1 MNPDVLVNINNLYF
15 GYNGEEIL
23 SGVTLSV
30 FSGEIFVIVGPS
42 GSGKSTLLKLC
53 SGLFHPKDGDVEIK
67 GINVHKAPK
76 DSIRKLRRKVGFVFQ
91 DAALISNTCIFDNV
105 ALPLRYHTDLSEPE
119 IESRVSEKL
128 DLLHID
134 KSCYYFLPAQLSLGL
149 KRSVGIAR
157 ALVIEPDIVF
167 FDEITASFD
176 SQIVQKISTIIKDL
190 KNLKVTFIIVTGDT
204 SLAYS
209 IADRI
214 AIIKNGKI
222 IQAGTPDEIRN
233 SQNPEVMS
241 MTSMSK

>member
-1 MNPDVLVNINNLYF
+1 MNREVVVKIDNLNF
-15 GYNGEEIL
+15 SYNGEEIL
-23 SGVTLSV
+23 SRVTMRV
-30 FSGEIFVIVGPS
+30 FSGEIFVIIGPS

-53 SGLFHPKDGDVEIK
+53 AGLFHPRDGDVDIK

-76 DSIRKLRRKVGFVFQ
+76 DRIRKLRGKMGFVFQ

-119 IESRVSEKL
+119 IEKMVSEKL
-128 DLLHID
+128 SLLQID
-134 KSCYYFLPAQLSLGL
+134 RSCYYLLPAQLSLGL
-149 KRSVGIAR
+149 KRSVGVAR
-157 ALVIEPDIVF
+157 ALVIKPDIVF

-176 SQIVQKISTIIKDL
+176 SQTIKKISMIIKDL
-190 KNLKVTFIIVTGDT
+190 KNLKVTSIIVTGDA

-222 IQAGTPDEIRN
+222 IQTGTPDEIRN
-233 SQNPEVMS
+233 SQDPDVIL
-241 MTSMSK
+241 MTSMNK

>member
-1 MNPDVLVNINNLYF
+1 MNPEVVVKIDNLNF
-15 GYNGEEIL
+15 SYNGEDVL
-23 SGVTLSV
+23 SRVTMRV
-30 FSGEIFVIVGPS
+30 FSGEIFVIIGPS

-53 SGLFHPKDGDVEIK
+53 AGLFHPKDGDVDIK

-76 DSIRKLRRKVGFVFQ
+76 DRIRKLRGKMGFVFQ

-105 ALPLRYHTDLSEPE
+105 ALPLRYHTDLRETE
-119 IESRVSEKL
+119 IEKMVSQKL
-128 DLLHID
+128 DLLQID
-134 KSCYYFLPAQLSLGL
+134 RSYYYLLPAQLSLGL
-149 KRSVGIAR
+149 KRSVGVAR

-176 SQIVQKISTIIKDL
+176 SQTIQKISMIIKDI
-190 KNLKVTFIIVTGDT
+190 KNLKVTSIIVTGDT

-222 IQAGTPDEIRN
+222 IQTGTPDEIRN
-233 SQNPEVMS
+233 SQDPDVIR
-241 MTSMSK
+241 MTSMNK

>member
-1 MNPDVLVNINNLYF
+1 MNSEVVVKIDNLSF
-15 GYNGEEIL
+15 SYNGEEIL
-23 SGVTLSV
+23 SGVTMRV
-30 FSGEIFVIVGPS
+30 FSGEIFVIIGPS

-53 SGLFHPKDGDVEIK
+53 AGLFHPRDGDVDIK

-76 DSIRKLRRKVGFVFQ
+76 DRIRKLREKMGFVFQ

-119 IESRVSEKL
+119 IEKMVSQKL
-128 DLLHID
+128 NLLQID
-134 KSCYYFLPAQLSLGL
+134 RSYYYVLPAQLSLGL
-149 KRSVGIAR
+149 KRSVGVAR

-176 SQIVQKISTIIKDL
+176 SQTIQKISMIIKDL
-190 KNLKVTFIIVTGDT
+190 KNLKVTSIIVTGDT

-214 AIIKNGKI
+214 AIIKNGRI
-222 IQAGTPDEIRN
+222 IQTGTPDEIRN
-233 SQNPEVMS
+233 SQNPDVIL
-241 MTSMSK
+241 MTSMNR

>member
-1 MNPDVLVNINNLYF
+1 MAVKIDNLNF
-15 GYNGEEIL
+15 SYNGEEVL
-23 SGVTLSV
+23 SRVTMRV
-30 FSGEIFVIVGPS
+30 FSGEIFVIIGPS

-53 SGLFHPKDGDVEIK
+53 AGLFHPKDGDVDIK

-76 DSIRKLRRKVGFVFQ
+76 DRIRKLRAKIGFVFQ

-119 IESRVSEKL
+119 IEKMVSQKL
-128 DLLHID
+128 NLLQID
-134 KSCYYFLPAQLSLGL
+134 KSYYYFLPAQLSLGL

-157 ALVIEPDIVF
+157 ALVIEPDIVL

-176 SQIVQKISTIIKDL
+176 SQTVQKISMIIKEL
-190 KNLKVTFIIVTGDT
+190 KNLKVTSIIVTGDT

-214 AIIKNGKI
+214 AIIKNGNI
-222 IQAGTPDEIRN
+222 IETGTPDEIMN
-233 SQNPEVMS
+233 SQNPDVIR
-241 MTSMSK
+241 MTSMNK

>member
-1 MNPDVLVNINNLYF
+1 MNSEVVVKINNLNF
-15 GYNGEEIL
+15 SYNGEEIL
-23 SGVTLSV
+23 SRVTMRV
-30 FSGEIFVIVGPS
+30 FSGEIFVIIGPS

-53 SGLFHPKDGDVEIK
+53 AGLFHPRDGDVDIK

-76 DSIRKLRRKVGFVFQ
+76 DRIRKLRGKMGFVFQ

-119 IESRVSEKL
+119 IEKIVSEKL

-134 KSCYYFLPAQLSLGL
+134 RSYYYFLPAQLSLGL
-149 KRSVGIAR
+149 KRSVGVAR
-157 ALVIEPDIVF
+157 ALVMEPDIVF

-176 SQIVQKISTIIKDL
+176 SHTIQKISMIIKEL
-190 KNLKVTFIIVTGDT
+190 KNLKVTSIIVTGDT

-222 IQAGTPDEIRN
+222 IQTGTPDEIRN
-233 SQNPEVMS
+233 SQDPDVIL
-241 MTSMSK
+241 MTSMNK

>member
-1 MNPDVLVNINNLYF
+1 MNPEVVVKIDNLNF
-15 GYNGEEIL
+15 SYNGEEIL
-23 SGVTLSV
+23 SRVTMRV
-30 FSGEIFVIVGPS
+30 FSGEIFVIIGPS

-53 SGLFHPKDGDVEIK
+53 AGLFHPKDGDVDIK

-76 DSIRKLRRKVGFVFQ
+76 DRIRKLRGKMGFVFQ

-119 IESRVSEKL
+119 IEKMVSQKL
-128 DLLHID
+128 SLLKID
-134 KSCYYFLPAQLSLGL
+134 RSYYYLLPAQLSLGL
-149 KRSVGIAR
+149 KRSVGVAR

-167 FDEITASFD
+167 FDEVTASFD
-176 SQIVQKISTIIKDL
+176 SQTIQKISMIIRDL
-190 KNLKVTFIIVTGDT
+190 KNLKVTSIIVTGDT

-222 IQAGTPDEIRN
+222 IQTGTPDEIRN
-233 SQNPEVMS
+233 SQNPDVIL
-241 MTSMSK
+241 MTSMNK

>member
-1 MNPDVLVNINNLYF
+1 MNPEVVVKIDNLNF
-15 GYNGEEIL
+15 SYNGEEVL
-23 SGVTLSV
+23 SRVTMRV
-30 FSGEIFVIVGPS
+30 FSGEIFVIIGPS

-53 SGLFHPKDGDVEIK
+53 AGLFHPKDGDVDIK

-76 DSIRKLRRKVGFVFQ
+76 DRIRKLRGKMGFVFQ

-105 ALPLRYHTDLSEPE
+105 ALPLRYHTDLRETE
-119 IESRVSEKL
+119 IEKMVSQKL
-128 DLLHID
+128 NLLQID
-134 KSCYYFLPAQLSLGL
+134 RSYYYLLPAQLSLGL
-149 KRSVGIAR
+149 KRSVGVAR

-176 SQIVQKISTIIKDL
+176 SQTIQKISMIIKDI
-190 KNLKVTFIIVTGDT
+190 KNLKVTSIIVTGDT

-222 IQAGTPDEIRN
+222 IQTGTPDEIRN
-233 SQNPEVMS
+233 SQDPDVIR
-241 MTSMSK
+241 MTSMNK

>member
-1 MNPDVLVNINNLYF
+1 MNSEVVVKIDNLSF
-15 GYNGEEIL
+15 SYNGEEIL
-23 SGVTLSV
+23 SGVTMRV
-30 FSGEIFVIVGPS
+30 FSGEIFVIIGPS

-53 SGLFHPKDGDVEIK
+53 AGLFHPRDGDVDIK

-76 DSIRKLRRKVGFVFQ
+76 DRIRKLREKMGFVFQ

-119 IESRVSEKL
+119 IEKMVSQKL
-128 DLLHID
+128 NLLQID
-134 KSCYYFLPAQLSLGL
+134 RSYYYFLPAQLSLGL
-149 KRSVGIAR
+149 KRSVGVAR

-176 SQIVQKISTIIKDL
+176 SQTIQKISMIIKDL
-190 KNLKVTFIIVTGDT
+190 KNLKVTSIIVTGDT

-214 AIIKNGKI
+214 AIIKNGRI
-222 IQAGTPDEIRN
+222 IQTGTPDEIRN
-233 SQNPEVMS
+233 SQDPDVIL
-241 MTSMSK
+241 MTSMNR

>member
-1 MNPDVLVNINNLYF
+1 MSPEVAVKIDNLSF
-15 GYNGEEIL
+15 SYNGEEIL
-23 SGVTLSV
+23 SRVTIRV
-30 FSGEIFVIVGPS
+30 FSGEIFVIIGPS

-53 SGLFHPKDGDVEIK
+53 AGLFHPKDGGVNIK

-76 DSIRKLRRKVGFVFQ
+76 DSIRKLRGKMGFVFQ

-119 IESRVSEKL
+119 IERRVSEKL

-134 KSCYYFLPAQLSLGL
+134 RTYYYFLPAQLSLGL

-176 SQIVQKISTIIKDL
+176 SQTVQKISMIIKDL
-190 KNLKVTFIIVTGDT
+190 KNLKVTSIIVTGDT

-222 IQAGTPDEIRN
+222 IETGTPDEIMN
-233 SQNPEVMS
+233 SQNPDVML